1 MKKNVHGSEARF
13 VEVVRNWHKAADGRG
28 LSEEQRSSYNKD
40 MINFLLDDWMPW
52 HKYDRDFSTLD
63 ILRPVKGI
71 QGLTREIVV
80 ALIVNCESLELRRT
94 EYVQRG
100 LPPEHPRASS
110 SDDVEGFIA
119 HLHDQLG
126 DVFDHKQFLEQQPK
140 ILNEFNKKIDPELPF
155 YYWTGHRH
163 RFSTAP
169 LPSFNEASG
178 TTERLDRVVLSRRS
192 DPGVFVANRASLP
205 QRNSLTVRAS
215 KFHKAPEQ
223 LPPLPMI

>member
-1 MKKNVHGSEARF
+1 M
-13 VEVVRNWHKAADGRG
+13 
-28 LSEEQRSSYNKD
+28 
-40 MINFLLDDWMPW
+40 
-52 HKYDRDFSTLD
+52 
-63 ILRPVKGI
+63 
-71 QGLTREIVV
+71 V
-80 ALIVNCESLELRRT
+80 ALIANCESLELRRT

-100 LPPEHPRASS
+100 LPPEHPRASN

-169 LPSFNEASG
+169 LPSFNEPSG

-215 KFHKAPEQ
+215 FHKAPEQ